1 MKLAGSEP
9 SASTVGQNIEVRVSS
24 DESARARGIEGI
36 SFQVQRTD
44 WHVNQLTLSFADAT
58 FQIVEEGSAIMDWR
72 EVPDDVAAQLEPAV
86 AKRDTPVIATPV
98 AASVNLDDL
107 EMSVR
112 FSLHRL
118 DADLGENIDIA
129 ARPPDHMVVN
139 AWDASPERR
148 EQLVTL
154 FADKPGVQLDFQP
167 PAASTKPAKALARYP
182 AAEALQS
189 HDPGLEQLFQ
199 GTVTLENYT
208 RAVVDAGNI
217 VLEHLYAL
225 RSLAARWPA
234 EKDGALSP
242 GARSQ
247 LSAMVGDHARNIR
260 AGLSGW
266 EGQMDPLLKGFNYQ
280 VSDADSSDIA
290 DWRTA
295 AVSGLA
301 AARRTDKTLR

>member
-58 FQIVEEGSAIMDWR
+58 FQIVEEGSAIIDWR

-167 PAASTKPAKALARYP
+167 PAASTKPAKAFSKISCR
-182 AAEALQS
+182 
-189 HDPGLEQLFQ
+189 
-199 GTVTLENYT
+199 
-208 RAVVDAGNI
+208 
-217 VLEHLYAL
+217 
-225 RSLAARWPA
+225 RSASVA
-234 EKDGALSP
+234 
-242 GARSQ
+242 
-247 LSAMVGDHARNIR
+247 
-260 AGLSGW
+260 
-266 EGQMDPLLKGFNYQ
+266 
-280 VSDADSSDIA
+280 
-290 DWRTA
+290 
-295 AVSGLA
+295 
-301 AARRTDKTLR
+301 